1 MRMTQI
7 IEQKRDAEELSKE
20 QIAWFVQEYTS
31 GNIPD
36 YQASAFL
43 MAVYLNGM
51 TQKETFYLTR
61 AMAQSGEHLD
71 LSFIDG
77 PKADKHSSGGVGD
90 KTTLVVAPVVAAC
103 GVTMA
108 KMSGRGL
115 GYTGGTIDKLE
126 AVPGLKTGL
135 SLEQILQQLEREG
148 ICIAGQTQNLAPA
161 DKKLYALRDVTGTVA
176 SIPLI
181 ASSIMSKK
189 IASGAD
195 VLVLDVKVGCG
206 AFMKTLEE
214 AEQLGELMVQLGE
227 AAGIKTCAML
237 TNMDQPLGRAVG
249 NALEV
254 REAVMMLKGEETEPE
269 FARLC
274 IELSAR
280 ILVLAQKAEDQ
291 EKARALVKQALDSG
305 MAYEKLKACVAAQ
318 DGDVAALDNTQRLP
332 GAQYAFKLL
341 ADHGGYIAGIQS
353 EQIGSAAHQA
363 GAGRER
369 KEDVIDPGVG
379 IWLHKKCGDYVRSG
393 EVLAT
398 LYLNNASK
406 SRNIIQKIKNAY
418 SFSEVPP
425 EQEPL
430 IYRIIL
436 KNE

>member
-1 MRMTQI
+1 MRMTQL
-7 IEQKRDAEELSKE
+7 IEQKRDGKELSE
-20 QIAWFVQEYTS
+20 DQIFWFVQEYTS
-31 GNIPD
+31 GKIPD

-51 TQKETFYLTR
+51 THQETFQLTR
-61 AMAQSGEHLD
+61 AMAESGEQLD
-71 LSFIDG
+71 LSCIEG
-77 PKADKHSSGGVGD
+77 KKADKHSSGGVGD

-126 AVPGLKTGL
+126 SIPGFQTGL
-135 SLEQILQQLEREG
+135 SLEQILRQLRQEG

-195 VLVLDVKVGCG
+195 VLVLDVKVGYG

-214 AEQLGELMVQLGE
+214 AEKLGEMMVRLGE
-227 AAGIKTCAML
+227 GAGIKTCAML
-237 TNMDQPLGRAVG
+237 TNMDEPLGRAVG

-254 REAVMMLKGEETEPE
+254 REAAAFLKGEETETE
-269 FARLC
+269 FAQLC
-274 IELSAR
+274 MELSAQ
-280 ILVLAQKAEDQ
+280 ILVLAQKAQTRE
-291 EKARALVKQALDSG
+291 EARNMVQKVLNNRD
-305 MAYEKLKACVAAQ
+305 AYQKLKACVAAQ
-318 DGDVAALDNTQRLP
+318 GGDISVLEHTSRLP

-341 ADHGGYIAGIQS
+341 ADHGGYITGIESQ
-353 EQIGSAAHQA
+353 QIGKAAHQA

-369 KEDVIDPGVG
+369 KEDTIDAGVG
-379 IWLHKKCGDYVRSG
+379 IWLHKKRGDYVRGG

-398 LYLNNASK
+398 LYLNDASK
-406 SRNIIQKIKNAY
+406 SRSIIQKIKNAY
-418 SFSEVPP
+418 SFSETPP
-425 EQEPL
+425 EKAPL